1 MEKINTEA
9 RKKKHAKKMLK
20 KKNIKF
26 VYSIKTLKFNNIAVN
41 KKEFTASKQAIALD
55 LVKVNQI
62 LISDTFEHSD
72 KGFRYFTGYK
82 ECDINGPLCIILP
95 QISEYIKY
103 FDNGGKNISFMIED
117 DNVLVKCKQIWN
129 KTKEIR

>member
-1 MEKINTEA
+1 
-9 RKKKHAKKMLK
+9 MLK
-20 KKNIKF
+20 KKSIKF
-26 VYSIKTLKFNNIAVN
+26 VHSIKMNKKTLKFNNIAVN
-41 KKEFTASKQAIALD
+41 KKEFTASKQPIALD

-72 KGFRYFTGYK
+72 KGFRYFIGYQ

-95 QISEYIKY
+95 QISEYIKH

-129 KTKEIR
+129 KTKEFR

>member
-1 MEKINTEA
+1 
-9 RKKKHAKKMLK
+9 MLK

-72 KGFRYFTGYK
+72 KGFRYFIGFTY
-82 ECDINGPLCIILP
+82 NNMNRPLCIILR
-95 QISEYIKY
+95 QMSRYIKY
-103 FDNGGKNISFMIED
+103 FDNDGKKH
-117 DNVLVKCKQIWN
+117 VL
-129 KTKEIR
+129 